1 MKRFIII
8 FAAVILAASTMSAQ
22 TVSKKYKDLRDTYN
36 PKEYVKSAN
45 DPYNR
50 GLAGL
55 GSFFVPGLGQIIV
68 GEGGRGL
75 GIFCGDALLGL
86 AGGVCAYKALEYV
99 EKDASGNYMKDAD
112 GNLVVKDEK
121 AFKKWGLSMIGLGCA
136 TLIYDFWNICDAV
149 KVAKVKNMYYQDLQ
163 GSRSMELK
171 FYPSVDYAMT
181 SNGNQAVAGM
191 TVALRF

>member
-22 TVSKKYKDLRDTYN
+22 TVSKKYKEIKDIYN

-55 GSFFVPGLGQIIV
+55 GSFFVPGLGQV
-68 GEGGRGL
+68 LAGETGRG
-75 GIFCGDALLGL
+75 IRVFCGDALLGL
-86 AGGVCAYKALEYV
+86 AGGVCAYKALDYV
-99 EKDASGNYMKDAD
+99 ERDAAGNFKKDAD
-112 GNLVVKDEK
+112 GDLVVTDQK
-121 AFKKWGLSMIGLGCA
+121 AFMKWGLSMLGFGCA
-136 TLIYDFWNICDAV
+136 SLVYDIWNICDAV
-149 KVAKVKNMYYQDLQ
+149 KVAKVKNMYYQDIQ
-163 GSRSMELK
+163 SRAMELK